1 MRFFPYLR
9 NPFKKRISLD
19 NDAIQFNLRSVIA
32 RGLMLKPGETQ
43 MVNFYDHK
51 FVTKIKMKCM
61 LTYNGINV
69 LLTYRDVQYVLNNE
83 LIHNDP
89 IIKKLFSQ
97 HEHELGKFYGISSN
111 NSKSNSKT
119 RSRSISRSRSKS
131 KSRSTRRNLS
141 TASNVKNKTKKY
153 NFY

>member
-9 NPFKKRISLD
+9 NPFKKRVSLN
-19 NDAIQFNLRSVIA
+19 NDAIQFNLRAVIA

-51 FVTKIKMKCM
+51 VVTKIKMKCM

-97 HEHELGKFYGISSN
+97 HEHELGKFHGISSN
-111 NSKSNSKT
+111 NSKSGSKSKSKSKSKT
-119 RSRSISRSRSKS
+119 RS
-131 KSRSTRRNLS
+131 TRRSLS
-141 TASNVKNKTKKY
+141 MSGSKNKTKKY

>member
-1 MRFFPYLR
+1 
-9 NPFKKRISLD
+9 
-19 NDAIQFNLRSVIA
+19 
-32 RGLMLKPGETQ
+32 MLKQGETQ

-51 FVTKIKMKCM
+51 LVTKIKMKCM

-97 HEHELGKFYGISSN
+97 HEHELGKFHGISNN
-111 NSKSNSKT
+111 NSKSKT
-119 RSRSISRSRSKS
+119 GSKS
-131 KSRSTRRNLS
+131 KSKSKTRSTRRNLS
-141 TASNVKNKTKKY
+141 MSGSKNKTKKY
-153 NFY
+153 KFY

>member
-9 NPFKKRISLD
+9 NPLKKRVSLD

-61 LTYNGINV
+61 LSYNGINV

-89 IIKKLFSQ
+89 IIKKLFSH
-97 HEHELGKFYGISSN
+97 HEHELGKFYGV
-111 NSKSNSKT
+111 SKSKSSSKMN
-119 RSRSISRSRSKS
+119 SKS

-141 TASNVKNKTKKY
+141 TVSGGKNNKLNNKTKKY
-153 NFY
+153 KFY

>member
-9 NPFKKRISLD
+9 NPLKRRVSLD

-32 RGLMLKPGETQ
+32 KGLMLKPGEIQ

-89 IIKKLFSQ
+89 IVKKLFSQ
-97 HEHELGKFYGISSN
+97 HEHELGKFYGLSNNKSKSKTKSSSKI
-111 NSKSNSKT
+111 NSKSKT
-119 RSRSISRSRSKS
+119 
-131 KSRSTRRNLS
+131 RSTRRNLS
-141 TASNVKNKTKKY
+141 TVRR
-153 NFY
+153 

>member
-111 NSKSNSKT
+111 NSKSKT
-119 RSRSISRSRSKS
+119 GSKS
-131 KSRSTRRNLS
+131 KSKSKSKTRSTRRNLS
-141 TASNVKNKTKKY
+141 NASNVKNKTKKY